1 MYYEYSYDERSVHGD
16 FSGLFRRVPLWR
28 RYRVSRAGFTVHGAG
43 RCRSVGGINTSL
55 NQSLVVGVAKMT
67 AVVGVFFGLTVANS
81 YGRITALWSAAIGY
95 MLGPATLSVSENMG
109 EIWLD
114 EF

>member
-1 MYYEYSYDERSVHGD
+1 MNAVSTVTLVASLGG
-16 FSGLFRRVPLWR
+16 FLF
-28 RYRVSRAGFTVHGAG
+28 GADIVLVALALPYMARG
-43 RCRSVGGINTSL
+43 GSDPVEGINTSL
-55 NQSLVVGVAKMT
+55 NQSLVVGVAKLM

-81 YGRITALWSAAIGY
+81 YGRIAALWSAAIGY
-95 MLGPATLSVSENMG
+95 VLGPATLSVSENMG